1 VSGLF
6 IDTKA
11 QAVQNAVQAFS
22 EGHGIAR
29 KPDLERDLSAKMVA
43 LLKAMDLSEAQYR
56 HIATVVLNDEKR
68 IQSGTATAERK
79 AELAMHS
86 IELLKTLLGVGSTA
100 AVLQF
105 VHALNAY
112 HKRDHPDINA
122 VLKDNDERGGALG
135 SEPAIVMPL
144 ARHYRAHLAASETA
158 SRAAQWPRR
167 KHADAVSR
175 DIPVGGVLSPPILN
189 PDLVERVQDRLRRDP
204 SAGPSSF
211 WKS

>member
-1 VSGLF
+1 MTGLF

-22 EGHGIAR
+22 EGHGVAR
-29 KPDLERDLSAKMVA
+29 NPTLEQDLSVKMVA

-56 HIATVVLNDEKR
+56 HIATLVLADEKH

-79 AELAMHS
+79 AELAMRA
-86 IELLKTLLGVGSTA
+86 IEDLKPLLGVRSTTQ
-100 AVLQF
+100 VLQF

-112 HKRDHPDINA
+112 LKEHHPDINA
-122 VLKDNDERGGALG
+122 VLKDNDARGGALG
-135 SEPAIVMPL
+135 SEPAIVKPL
-144 ARHYRAHLAASETA
+144 ARHYRAHLAASDKA

-167 KHADAVSR
+167 KQADAVSR
-175 DIPVGGVLSPPILN
+175 DVPVGGVLSPPILN
-189 PDLVERVQDRLRRDP
+189 PVLVERVQDRLRRDP